1 MGLTLVR
8 EDRVGRTSS
17 VSVVAPAAAPSSY
30 VRKGETL
37 KASKRETPRKTRS
50 PFRKDEGS
58 RKTTGSIGRMCKCSN
73 ALSLPVLTAN
83 RLTAL
88 INSLPKKWLVISG

>member
-17 VSVVAPAAAPSSY
+17 VRVILPRVALGSY

-37 KASKRETPRKTRS
+37 KASKRETLHKMRS
-50 PFRKDEGS
+50 PS
-58 RKTTGSIGRMCKCSN
+58 RKALKAPGR
-73 ALSLPVLTAN
+73 
-83 RLTAL
+83 
-88 INSLPKKWLVISG
+88 

>member
-17 VSVVAPAAAPSSY
+17 VSVITPVVAPSSY

-37 KASKRETPRKTRS
+37 NASKRETLHEMRS
-50 PFRKDEGS
+50 PRSQD
-58 RKTTGSIGRMCKCSN
+58 
-73 ALSLPVLTAN
+73 L
-83 RLTAL
+83 
-88 INSLPKKWLVISG
+88 

>member
-17 VSVVAPAAAPSSY
+17 VSVIAPAVSPSSY

-37 KASKRETPRKTRS
+37 NASKRETHLKMRS
-50 PFRKDEGS
+50 PWIARSLKAP
-58 RKTTGSIGRMCKCSN
+58 GR
-73 ALSLPVLTAN
+73 LPGD
-83 RLTAL
+83 R
-88 INSLPKKWLVISG
+88 SGV

>member
-17 VSVVAPAAAPSSY
+17 VSVVTPVAAPSSY

-37 KASKRETPRKTRS
+37 NASKRETLHKMRFPWTQV
-50 PFRKDEGS
+50 PEGS
-58 RKTTGSIGRMCKCSN
+58 
-73 ALSLPVLTAN
+73 
-83 RLTAL
+83 
-88 INSLPKKWLVISG
+88 W

>member
-37 KASKRETPRKTRS
+37 NASKRETHLEMRS
-50 PFRKDEGS
+50 PWEQSPEGS
-58 RKTTGSIGRMCKCSN
+58 K
-73 ALSLPVLTAN
+73 
-83 RLTAL
+83 
-88 INSLPKKWLVISG
+88 

>member
-17 VSVVAPAAAPSSY
+17 VRVVVPTAVLGSY

-37 KASKRETPRKTRS
+37 KASKRETLHEMSCP
-50 PFRKDEGS
+50 GS
-58 RKTTGSIGRMCKCSN
+58 QD
-73 ALSLPVLTAN
+73 P
-83 RLTAL
+83 
-88 INSLPKKWLVISG
+88 

>member
-17 VSVVAPAAAPSSY
+17 VRVVTPVAVLGSY

-37 KASKRETPRKTRS
+37 KASKRETLHKMRS
-50 PFRKDEGS
+50 PWTQVPKGS
-58 RKTTGSIGRMCKCSN
+58 WKITRSIGRVWKYSD
-73 ALSLPVLTAN
+73 V
-83 RLTAL
+83 
-88 INSLPKKWLVISG
+88 

>member
-17 VSVVAPAAAPSSY
+17 VPVIAPAVAPGSY

-37 KASKRETPRKTRS
+37 KASKRETHRKMKS
-50 PFRKDEGS
+50 PACLASEGS
-58 RKTTGSIGRMCKCSN
+58 WKTTRSIGRVCK
-73 ALSLPVLTAN
+73 AGN
-83 RLTAL
+83 RL
-88 INSLPKKWLVISG
+88 S

>member
-17 VSVVAPAAAPSSY
+17 VSVIAPAVAPSSY

-37 KASKRETPRKTRS
+37 KASKRETHPQDEISLDRKIPKGSWKMTR
-50 PFRKDEGS
+50 
-58 RKTTGSIGRMCKCSN
+58 
-73 ALSLPVLTAN
+73 
-83 RLTAL
+83 
-88 INSLPKKWLVISG
+88 

>member
-17 VSVVAPAAAPSSY
+17 VSVVTPVAAPSSY

-37 KASKRETPRKTRS
+37 NASKRETLHEMRS
-50 PFRKDEGS
+50 PRDLIPLKAP
-58 RKTTGSIGRMCKCSN
+58 GR
-73 ALSLPVLTAN
+73 LP
-83 RLTAL
+83 
-88 INSLPKKWLVISG
+88 G

>member
-37 KASKRETPRKTRS
+37 NASKRETLHKMRS
-50 PFRKDEGS
+50 PWEKSPEGS
-58 RKTTGSIGRMCKCSN
+58 WKMTR
-73 ALSLPVLTAN
+73 
-83 RLTAL
+83 
-88 INSLPKKWLVISG
+88 

>member
-17 VSVVAPAAAPSSY
+17 VSVVTPVAVPSSY

-37 KASKRETPRKTRS
+37 KASKREIHLETIS
-50 PFRKDEGS
+50 PLRTVEDDHVDRPGVE
-58 RKTTGSIGRMCKCSN
+58 
-73 ALSLPVLTAN
+73 AP
-83 RLTAL
+83 
-88 INSLPKKWLVISG
+88 